1 MAHINGVFSYAFIL
15 CVCAFHPGLLYWLY
29 GLLAYTC
36 YRYKRQGV
44 FAWSPYIVLGS
55 TTTQT
60 LLLKQSPRFCAPL
73 GPLRY
78 VNRLS
83 DLLFAAAR
91 YASMIDGK
99 PERPWKKLP
108 AVEEPAGTD

>member
-1 MAHINGVFSYAFIL
+1 MAGCMRIVALG
-15 CVCAFHPGLLYWLY
+15 
-29 GLLAYTC
+29 
-36 YRYKRQGV
+36 
-44 FAWSPYIVLGS
+44 VLGS
-55 TTTQT
+55 KTTRT
-60 LLLKQSPRFCAPL
+60 LFSTNTVVYASLDPS
-73 GPLRY
+73 RY

-108 AVEEPAGTD
+108 AVEEPSPGPAGTD